1 MQDNRKVLCLFDYKC
16 HTGWASTSTNIIQQ
30 LKNHYGKKIQ
40 FDIIAINYFGEPI
53 IETDGTFIISA
64 VKSATKIDKHGRMG
78 FLKILKESNDYD
90 AIFIMEDLG
99 VITPMIPVIK
109 FIRDEKIKNN
119 KKLFKSIFYT
129 CVDCNITNDFTSDL
143 DFFTSVFAYTEYTS
157 KQLLNLNPKLLNS
170 LQIINSGINI
180 NEFYVLDNNEN
191 LKFRKEYFAENAD
204 KIIFSN
210 INRNQ
215 SRKDMPTTIFSFVKA
230 REIWETK
237 GYDRKLFLYL
247 HCDPKDPMGW
257 DLRLLLKQTN
267 LVENE
272 DYKLLSEDFCKNG
285 TTTEML
291 NKIYNATDV
300 YITTTL
306 GEGWGLTFVEAAVTK
321 TPIIAPYSSSFMEM
335 SKNSERAY
343 MLKKF
348 NPTANVSDSMIRL
361 QCNQDEVVD
370 KILYVAEGLIGKLDS
385 TNNFTKLH
393 KDMIEKAYIW
403 ATNLSWDIVGKS
415 WIKSFG
421 EILNIEV

>member
-1 MQDNRKVLCLFDYKC
+1 
-16 HTGWASTSTNIIQQ
+16 
-30 LKNHYGKKIQ
+30 
-40 FDIIAINYFGEPI
+40 
-53 IETDGTFIISA
+53 
-64 VKSATKIDKHGRMG
+64 
-78 FLKILKESNDYD
+78 
-90 AIFIMEDLG
+90 
-99 VITPMIPVIK
+99 
-109 FIRDEKIKNN
+109 
-119 KKLFKSIFYT
+119 
-129 CVDCNITNDFTSDL
+129 
-143 DFFTSVFAYTEYTS
+143 
-157 KQLLNLNPKLLNS
+157 
-170 LQIINSGINI
+170 
-180 NEFYVLDNNEN
+180 
-191 LKFRKEYFAENAD
+191 
-204 KIIFSN
+204 
-210 INRNQ
+210 
-215 SRKDMPTTIFSFVKA
+215 
-230 REIWETK
+230 
-237 GYDRKLFLYL
+237 
-247 HCDPKDPMGW
+247 
-257 DLRLLLKQTN
+257 
-267 LVENE
+267 
-272 DYKLLSEDFCKNG
+272 
-285 TTTEML
+285 ML